1 MDTQQIDVMVA
12 DASHEVYVDTILETI
27 RNAAAVRGT
36 GIAERTHE
44 YVATKMKEGKAIIAL
59 CGDTFAGFTYIE
71 SWGNKQYVAT
81 SGLIV
86 HPDFRGLGL
95 AKRIK
100 QASFQL
106 ARLRWPKAK
115 IFSLTSGA
123 AVMKM
128 NTELGY
134 VPVTFNELTDDEAFW
149 KGCEGCINH
158 DILVAKTA
166 SSASVQP
173 CYTIRQSRGTS
184 KKNKKEITFKRY
196 STMEEKKKKVV
207 VAFSGGLDT
216 SFTVMYLAKE
226 KGYEVYAACA
236 NTGGFSEE
244 QLKTNEENAYKLGA
258 TKYVTID
265 VTQEYYEKSL
275 KYMVFGNV
283 LRNGTYPISVSS
295 ERIFQALAI
304 ARYANEIGA
313 DAIAHGSTGA
323 GNDQIRFDMTFL
335 VLAPNVEIITLTRDM
350 ALSRQEEID
359 YLNKHGFSA
368 DFTKLKYSYNVGL
381 WGTSICGGE
390 ILDSAQGLPETAYLK
405 HVEKEGSEQLRLTFE
420 KGELKAVNDEK
431 FDDPIKAIQKV
442 EEIGAAYGIGRDM
455 HVGDTII
462 GIKGR
467 VGFEAAAPMLIIG
480 AHRFLEKYT
489 LSKWQQ
495 YWKDQVANWYGM
507 FLHES
512 QYLEPVMRDIEAMLQ
527 ESQRNVNGTAILE
540 LRPLSF
546 STVGVE
552 SEDDLVKT
560 KFGEYGEMQKGW
572 TAEDAKGFIKVTS
585 TPLRVYYNNH
595 KDEEI

>member
-1 MDTQQIDVMVA
+1 M
-12 DASHEVYVDTILETI
+12 
-27 RNAAAVRGT
+27 
-36 GIAERTHE
+36 
-44 YVATKMKEGKAIIAL
+44 
-59 CGDTFAGFTYIE
+59 
-71 SWGNKQYVAT
+71 
-81 SGLIV
+81 
-86 HPDFRGLGL
+86 
-95 AKRIK
+95 
-100 QASFQL
+100 
-106 ARLRWPKAK
+106 
-115 IFSLTSGA
+115 
-123 AVMKM
+123 
-128 NTELGY
+128 
-134 VPVTFNELTDDEAFW
+134 
-149 KGCEGCINH
+149 
-158 DILVAKTA
+158 
-166 SSASVQP
+166 
-173 CYTIRQSRGTS
+173 
-184 KKNKKEITFKRY
+184 
-196 STMEEKKKKVV
+196 KKKVV

-236 NTGGFSEE
+236 NTGGFSAE
-244 QLKTNEENAYKLGA
+244 QLKQNEENAYKLGA
-258 TKYVTID
+258 TKYVTLD

-350 ALSRQEEID
+350 ALSRDYEIN
-359 YLNKHGFSA
+359 YLKEHGFEA
-368 DFTKLKYSYNVGL
+368 DFVKMKYSYNVGL

-390 ILDSAQGLPETAYLK
+390 ILDSAQGLPESAYLK
-405 HVEKEGSEQLRLTFE
+405 QVTKTGSEQLRIEF
-420 KGELKAVNDEK
+420 KQGEIYAVNGEV
-431 FDDPIKAIQKV
+431 FDDKIKAIQKV

-495 YWKDQVANWYGM
+495 YWQDQVANWYGM

-527 ESQRNVNGTAILE
+527 KSQRNVNGTVTLE

-552 SEDDLVKT
+552 SKDDLVKT

-585 TPLRVYYNNH
+585 TPLRVYYTNH
-595 KDEEI
+595 QDETI